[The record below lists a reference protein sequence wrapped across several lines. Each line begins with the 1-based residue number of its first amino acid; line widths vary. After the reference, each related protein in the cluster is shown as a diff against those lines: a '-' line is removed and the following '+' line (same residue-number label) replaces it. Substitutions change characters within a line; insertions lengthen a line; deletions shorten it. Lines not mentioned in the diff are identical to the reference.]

1 VKEFAIAK
9 QFQQIESAQRA
20 FIERQHIFFAASAA
34 PSGRVNLSPKGM
46 DKLRVLNPTT
56 VIYLDL
62 TGSGNETAAHVRTNG
77 RLTLMF
83 CAFEGPP
90 MILRLYGTGRMA
102 PRGSAEYASL
112 LAAHFGNLETPGA
125 RQIVVMEVDLVQTSC
140 GFAVPQF
147 DYVSDRQLLVQ
158 WAEKQGEAGLEAYRR
173 DKNAWSL
180 DGFSTGLL
188 EANS

>member
-1 VKEFAIAK
+1 MAK
-9 QFQQIESAQRA
+9 QYQQIEPAQRA

-34 PSGRVNLSPKGM
+34 PTGRVNLSPKGM
-46 DKLRVLNPTT
+46 DKLRVLSPTT
-56 VIYLDL
+56 VVYLDL

-90 MILRLYGTGRMA
+90 MILRLYGTGRME
-102 PRGSAEYASL
+102 PRGSAGYASL
-112 LAAHFGNLETPGA
+112 LAAHFGGQETPGA
-125 RQIVVMEVDLVQTSC
+125 RQIVVLEVDLVQTSC

-158 WAEKQGEAGLEAYRR
+158 WAEKQGEAGLEVYRR
-173 DKNAWSL
+173 DKNARSL